1 MNMEHIADRQI
12 EKQRV
17 RFDEAIAVAAAAVV
31 EASLRAATQVLMAE
45 TGAES
50 EQAVRAQIKEHGTL
64 RQLLT
69 ASGLLVAS
77 VARSTIVEPFAPG
90 AWDHAT
96 FTLAK
101 LLVVARMAGEKR

>member
-1 MNMEHIADRQI
+1 MNMEHLADRQI
-12 EKQRV
+12 EKQHA
-17 RFDEAIAVAAAAVV
+17 RFTDAIAVAAAAVT
-31 EASLRAATQVLMAE
+31 EASLRAATHLLIVE
-45 TGAES
+45 TGATS
-50 EQAVRAQIKEHGTL
+50 EQAVRAQLKEHGTL

-90 AWDHAT
+90 AWDQAT